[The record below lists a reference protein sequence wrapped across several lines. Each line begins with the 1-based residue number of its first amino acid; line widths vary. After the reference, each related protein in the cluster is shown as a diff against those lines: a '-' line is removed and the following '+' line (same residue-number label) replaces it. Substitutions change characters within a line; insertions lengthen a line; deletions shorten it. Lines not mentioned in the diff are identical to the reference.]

1 MQDRKLFEQ
10 ILGITS
16 PWSVDRV
23 ELKLEAGEVHVYVT
37 DDVKAEWCCPECGKP
52 CPLHDHEPSRSWRH
66 LDTCQYRTLL
76 HTAVPRTKCPE
87 HGVLTVR
94 VPWAEPNSRFTALF
108 ERLAIDWMQEAGR
121 SAVARRMGLTWD
133 QADGIM
139 RRAVRR
145 GLARREE
152 RVVAQIGVDEKSF
165 QRRHEYVTTVCDLD
179 RGHVLYVGDD
189 RKQETLERFY
199 RQLTPEQLDGIEAVA
214 MDMWDPYAA
223 ATRKYVPRAA
233 EKIVFDKFHISKHLN
248 DGVDKVRRQEHK
260 QLQSSDDDRLK
271 GTKYSWLKSPHN
283 FTHKSWRDFG
293 PLRKSKLRTARG
305 WAIKETF
312 RHFWEYT
319 YPKSAEKFFTRW
331 YSWATRSRLA
341 PIKKVAKMLK
351 RRLANLMTYFKH
363 PITNAMSE
371 SLNAK
376 IQWIKYTA
384 HGFRSREGFRT
395 AIYFHCG
402 GLDLYPQ

>member
-1 MQDRKLFEQ
+1 
-10 ILGITS
+10 
-16 PWSVDRV
+16 
-23 ELKLEAGEVHVYVT
+23 
-37 DDVKAEWCCPECGKP
+37 
-52 CPLHDHEPSRSWRH
+52 
-66 LDTCQYRTLL
+66 
-76 HTAVPRTKCPE
+76 
-87 HGVLTVR
+87 VR

-108 ERLAIDWMQEAGR
+108 ERLAIDWMLEAGR

-139 RRAVRR
+139 QRAVRR
-145 GLARREE
+145 GLERREE
-152 RVVAQIGVDEKSF
+152 RVVARIGVDKKSF
-165 QRRHEYVTTVCDLD
+165 QRRHEYVTTVCDLE

-189 RKQETLERFY
+189 RKQKTLERFY
-199 RQLTPEQLDGIEAVA
+199 KQLTPQQLNGIEAVA
-214 MDMWDPYAA
+214 MDMWDPYVA

-248 DGVDKVRRQEHK
+248 DSVDKVRRQEHK
-260 QLQSSDDDRLK
+260 QLRSSDDDRLK
-271 GTKYSWLKSPHN
+271 GTKYFWLKSPDN

-312 RHFWEYT
+312 REFWEYT
-319 YPKSAEKFFTRW
+319 YRKSAEKFFSCW
-331 YSWATRSRLA
+331 YNWAIRSRLA

-351 RRLANLMTYFKH
+351 GRLANLLTYFTH

-402 GLDLYPQ
+402 GLDLHPQ